1 MESDSIVIVQ
11 FSVLH
16 GDPRE
21 TSCLAHLECIVS
33 GTQIPY
39 VSEIWAVL
47 IERVHAN

>member
-21 TSCLAHLECIVS
+21 TSCLAHCGVYSFWNTDSICVRDMDC
-33 GTQIPY
+33 
-39 VSEIWAVL
+39 VD
-47 IERVHAN
+47 